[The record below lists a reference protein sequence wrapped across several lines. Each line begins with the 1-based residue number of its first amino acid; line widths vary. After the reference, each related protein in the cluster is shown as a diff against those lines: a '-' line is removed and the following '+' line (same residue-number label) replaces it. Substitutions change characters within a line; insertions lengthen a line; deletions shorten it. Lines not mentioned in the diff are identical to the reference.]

1 MVLPQ
6 LLAALEQV
14 VQTGLVQSVVAAI
27 RRPPV
32 AHEHAGVVGPQ
43 HRGGIVEPPAG
54 ADGVDRRVRGDERP
68 QPVADAA
75 DAPAGLVRRDHG
87 RVANLLAQ
95 LRVGRRGGAG
105 RPVQHVGEAA
115 RHRHGDR
122 PAGALLRGGVL
133 WRTAPGTVGGA
144 RLADDVHV
152 QHVHL
157 QLHGGRHLGLGT
169 ASRRVHRAERRV
181 DSAGPPVRGGRSRR
195 AGGGRRKGA
204 RRDIMAMS
212 MPRRPPTG

>member
-1 MVLPQ
+1 MEPPENPVRFRTRREFGGQVRREALGVVERRRCVDQPSEPGGESAAGRCHPVLAQCSRVAAVPQ
-6 LLAALEQV
+6 VEAGPQDRLHLAGPGTVGMILPELLAALEQV

-32 AHEHAGVVGPQ
+32 AHEHADVIGPQ

-95 LRVGRRGGAG
+95 LRGIWLPGDWPIGTGRKWA
-105 RPVQHVGEAA
+105 
-115 RHRHGDR
+115 
-122 PAGALLRGGVL
+122 
-133 WRTAPGTVGGA
+133 
-144 RLADDVHV
+144 
-152 QHVHL
+152 
-157 QLHGGRHLGLGT
+157 
-169 ASRRVHRAERRV
+169 
-181 DSAGPPVRGGRSRR
+181 
-195 AGGGRRKGA
+195 
-204 RRDIMAMS
+204 
-212 MPRRPPTG
+212 